1 MFGEKTSEW
10 VKVEGV
16 GKDLPVYQSPKYV
29 SAKKKAIEIIESG
42 KYDLAESDF
51 WILMNLTG
59 KRDKMA
65 YTALIISHNG
75 CLKINDR
82 LDGRFDSACVS
93 LDKEGWGGSLVY
105 TYNNPA
111 QGIYENGEVS
121 KGNCKNEYPYAMA
134 FKRCFDRVVLKLS
147 KLAYDGIMSDS
158 ESDDFKEN
166 IDAPA
171 KQDKLQDKP
180 RMNADEMAAS
190 LAQTYGTSP
199 EEEAKRNV
207 LIEHIDLAAKKRFT
221 PAQIDAACVKKFK
234 KPLLRLNLEELK
246 AALELIS
253 GA

>member
-82 LDGRFDSACVS
+82 LDGRFDSACVT

-171 KQDKLQDKP
+171 KQDKPAEKP
-180 RMNADEMAAS
+180 QATLPREQVAA
-190 LAQTYGTSP
+190 AKAAVYQTTP
-199 EEEAKRNV
+199 EQEAKRTE
-207 LIEHIDLAAKKRFT
+207 LI
-221 PAQIDAACVKKFK
+221 AQIETECRARKKK
-234 KPLLRLNLEELK
+234 YGGDLHRLTADELS
-246 AALELIS
+246 ATLAQLI